1 MVSKPSLKP
10 KQSLNLKF
18 IDTSAKLFHHSGSV
32 FAVSQ
37 SGIMARRQHKTNLS
51 SPFLRR
57 LVVLNDKMAGKTA
70 YPFNLPWLQD
80 IDFELLFT
88 TPVTIIVG
96 ENGTGKSTLIEAI
109 AAISGYDEAGGG
121 KGYRPVDHSNA
132 IDTSGTALAE
142 VLRASWLPKVT
153 NGWFFKAES
162 FFSVARY
169 LDAAATEAGSPGPD
183 FLSWSHGEG
192 FVRFFEERMSQQGI
206 FFMDEPESALSPK
219 RQLEL
224 LRILHRIQAQANAQV
239 IMATHSPIL
248 MALPGARVLEVT
260 RHGIHEVDYRNTQHF
275 KLYQSFT
282 VDPEEFIAEAIRD
295 EDQSQ
300 F

>member
-1 MVSKPSLKP
+1 MSRR
-10 KQSLNLKF
+10 N
-18 IDTSAKLFHHSGSV
+18 SG
-32 FAVSQ
+32 
-37 SGIMARRQHKTNLS
+37 TNLP
-51 SPFLRR
+51 SPFLQR
-57 LVVLNDKMAGKTA
+57 LVILDDKITEKSG
-70 YPFNLPWLQD
+70 YPFDLPWLKGQG
-80 IDFELLFT
+80 FELRFT

-96 ENGTGKSTLIEAI
+96 ENGAGKSTLIEAI
-109 AAISGYDEAGGG
+109 AALSGYDEAGGG

-132 IDTSGTALAE
+132 IDKSGAELAD
-142 VLRASWLPKVT
+142 VLRAGWLPKVT

-169 LDAAATEAGSPGPD
+169 LDDAAQEGGGAAPD

-192 FVRFFEERMSQQGI
+192 FVRFFEERMSRQGI
-206 FFMDEPESALSPK
+206 YFMDEPESALSPK

-224 LRILHRIQAQANAQV
+224 LRILNRIQERANSQV

-248 MALPGARVLEVT
+248 MALPNARVLQVT
-260 RHGIHEVDYRNTQHF
+260 RHGITEIDYRDTQHF

-282 VDPEEFIAEAIRD
+282 VDPEGFIAESLRD
-295 EDQSQ
+295 EDNSQ